1 MDPSSRV
8 SGLMGEWVCLQEGE
22 IAHDLIKRK
31 LMKKTSCLEMGEEML
46 YITYQ
51 VSSCF
56 CNDI

>member
-1 MDPSSRV
+1 MGPSSRV

-51 VSSCF
+51 VS
-56 CNDI
+56 